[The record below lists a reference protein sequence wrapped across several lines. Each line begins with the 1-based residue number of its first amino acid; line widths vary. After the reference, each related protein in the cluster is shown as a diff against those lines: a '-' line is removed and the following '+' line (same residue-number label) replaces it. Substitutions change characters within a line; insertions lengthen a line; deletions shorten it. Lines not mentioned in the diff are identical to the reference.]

1 MSEFLIF
8 VLYLIGLIIVFS
20 YIYFTV
26 KVCELGELFN
36 INWFVTF
43 GLCLVFTSFLVFIV
57 LMLIDDIKYEDK
69 GRIRIDR

>member
-20 YIYFTV
+20 YIYCTV

-43 GLCLVFTSFLVFIV
+43 GLCLAFTPFLVFIV
-57 LMLIDDIKYEDK
+57 LILIDIKYEDK